1 MKGIALIRVSTESQD
16 LKQQRD
22 VVYEEMIKDGYTEEN
37 IIPIEDI
44 ESGVRLSEEER
55 QGLNKMKFY
64 IETDKEI
71 NSVYVY
77 ELSRLSRK
85 PDVFYSIRNYLIERK
100 IQLVVI
106 KPSMKLFDSKGNIDQ
121 NTMILFGIF
130 SSMSEQEGY
139 IRKERM
145 SRGRKKSVK
154 EGKWVGGKLPFG
166 YKVGDNNHIV
176 INEEEAIIVR
186 KIFKM
191 YSMSDTSMRKLGI
204 ELVQTGELTGET
216 YQDVNAKIHRI
227 LRNEKYT
234 GIHFG
239 PLNMRYP
246 PIIEKDLFEQIG
258 RLIEERKT
266 QPKSIKKHVSLLQGI
281 IRDGLTK
288 RGLIANSSTAMYQI
302 FLQYPN
308 GESLLSSI
316 NLNVTDSVAW
326 YLTMKYKSQISKSNS
341 SKILD
346 DTSNSIKELSKK
358 IEVGKKNLKK
368 LLSREEFI
376 QRRIGYGKVREEI
389 GDKMINEI
397 QRDYLELQMDIEHWE
412 MEKINLIS
420 YSQIVEMIDDNSV
433 LENLSSITDPNVK
446 KKYIRETIK
455 SFDIYQIIKRKRY
468 YMCVVTFSNDS
479 TISFVINTY
488 SKVVKYLDG
497 EKMEYEYIR
506 SILRENMKKEHYK
519 RKTDDSTNSR
529 SYNKPQLDRFYP

>member
-368 LLSREEFI
+368 LLSREEII
-376 QRRIGYGKVREEI
+376 QRRIVYGKVREEI
-389 GDKMINEI
+389 GDKMITEI
-397 QRDYLELQMDIEHWE
+397 RKDYLEHQMDIEHWE

-420 YSQIVEMIDDNSV
+420 YSQIVEMVDDNSV